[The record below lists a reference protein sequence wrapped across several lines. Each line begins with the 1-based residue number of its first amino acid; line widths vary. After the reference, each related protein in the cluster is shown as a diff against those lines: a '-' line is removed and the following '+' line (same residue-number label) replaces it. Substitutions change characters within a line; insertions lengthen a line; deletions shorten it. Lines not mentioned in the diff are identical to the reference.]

1 MGNNFEQ
8 VIYEVKDSVAKITM
22 NRPEKLN
29 AMTPKMEK
37 ELRTA
42 FQQVQ
47 DDPNARVLIITGVG
61 RRGFCSGEDISELI
75 HLEAK
80 RPLPKP
86 GELVP
91 TPTPSAGT
99 PRALV
104 DILEKPVIA
113 AVNGVCAGA
122 GYGLALAADIR
133 IGSENAR
140 FVHAYMRRA
149 LVASA
154 ETWYLPRIIGLG
166 AAMYHI
172 LNADDIYAEEAL
184 RLNLISKL
192 VPADKLD
199 DEAFALASKL
209 AAFDPGAVKFTKKA
223 IRKGIFQDLT
233 SVMEYVS
240 FARIWA
246 NLSGANL
253 EALEG
258 FLDKKKQ

>member
-1 MGNNFEQ
+1 MGNDFKDI
-8 VIYEVKDSVAKITM
+8 IYEVRDHIVKITI
-22 NRPEKLN
+22 NRPAKLN
-29 AMTPKMEK
+29 AMTPKTEK
-37 ELRTA
+37 ELKTA

-47 DDPNARVLIITGVG
+47 DDDNARVLIITGAG
-61 RRGFCSGEDISELI
+61 QRGFSSGEDISELI

-80 RPLPKP
+80 RPLPQP

-99 PRALV
+99 PRALF

-122 GYGLALAADIR
+122 GYGLALASDIR

-140 FVHAYMRRA
+140 FFHAYMKRA

-172 LNADDIYAEEAL
+172 LNSDEIDAEEAL

-199 DEAFALASKL
+199 DEAFALATKL
-209 AAFDPGAVKFTKKA
+209 ADFDLGAVKFTKKA
-223 IRKGIFQDLT
+223 IRKGISQDLT
-233 SVMEYVS
+233 TVMEFVS
-240 FARIWA
+240 FYRIWA

-258 FLDKKKQ
+258 FLEKKKD